1 MTATKDQ
8 ATPPVTA
15 SEFEAVAVAVAAY
28 RAHDPRRFT
37 YTVPEHLHGC
47 LRPGHLVTV
56 PFGGRTTYGLVTAPV
71 SERPDFPLR
80 DVERLLHPAP
90 LVSPT
95 HLALAT
101 WLADTYVTSAFSAV
115 RLVLPHDLETWL
127 QRLLDFEN
135 GRASRLVLPPDPEA
149 WLDRVLVVTDQAPDE
164 ASNRWGKAHH
174 HWFELLSSGRPVR
187 WQQACAVVGS
197 EAASRLYRHWT
208 ERGWLVSTYE
218 VVLPSLLADSRDR
231 QGTGPPMAPPHSE
244 GADLPSPVRQHGAGL
259 GWGPEVS
266 VLHAAL
272 PQTRFEQYRTL
283 IRNSVEA
290 DRQALLLVPDR
301 QQIAPAL
308 DRLQLD
314 DLRVATWHAQQGQQE
329 RLEYWARAQAGTLD
343 LVAGVRSA
351 LFAPLPRLGLI
362 IVEQEHDDAYK
373 NDATPR
379 YRAATVAI
387 ELGRLTGARVAL
399 GSATPDAATYLQG
412 RRGVWTLTQPPE
424 RDPPRS
430 VEIVDLRRERTVGR
444 QELVSRPLHR
454 ALGATLSSGERAIL
468 LLTRRGA
475 AHSLRCRDCA
485 YVLRC
490 PRCATP
496 AAVHGQR
503 DGAGRRSHLAPS
515 SASGVSPAGL
525 LCHYC
530 GSALH
535 IPALCPQCGG
545 TRLRAQGPGTQGL
558 ETELRTLFPR
568 TTVFRWDADT
578 VWPPGGPA
586 QVLAAFA
593 CGDIA
598 VLVGTQRLLRMP
610 GRVAAPLVGIV
621 DADTGLHLPDFRAA
635 EQVFRSLLGAAA
647 LAGGTNTRPARV
659 LIQTREPQHYCF
671 RAFLLP
677 RRPPS
682 GPGAALDPA
691 DLRAAY
697 ARFMAADGVD
707 RRELDYPPYGTLW
720 RLLFLHRLDSTAE
733 REASRCAITLR
744 NAVAAQ
750 SAPADAADEVEVI
763 GPAPAYIRRLRD
775 RARWHVLLRGPPHR
789 LATLVSHVP
798 RGWTIDT
805 DPTTLL

>member
-1 MTATKDQ
+1 MTATSDQ
-8 ATPPVTA
+8 ATPPGA
-15 SEFEAVAVAVAAY
+15 APEFEAVAVAVAAY
-28 RAHDPRRFT
+28 GAHDPRRFT
-37 YTVPEHLHGC
+37 YTVPEQLHGR

-56 PFGGRTTYGLVTAPV
+56 PFGERTTYGIVTAPV
-71 SERPDFPLR
+71 TERPDFELR
-80 DVERLLHPAP
+80 AVEHLLHPAP

-95 HLALAT
+95 HLDLAV
-101 WLADTYVTSAFSAV
+101 WLADTYVASAFSAV
-115 RLVLPHDLETWL
+115 RLVLPPDLETWL
-127 QRLLDFEN
+127 RGALDPKPGASEHRQIVALASALQRLLLTPVADIPTKPNSRWGEPYRRWYELLSN
-135 GRASRLVLPPDPEA
+135 ASGAVPWTHICEVVGETDARLFLRR
-149 WLDRVLVVTDQAPDE
+149 WLDRGWITLAFEEFHAVDPPSPLV
-164 ASNRWGKAHH
+164 
-174 HWFELLSSGRPVR
+174 
-187 WQQACAVVGS
+187 
-197 EAASRLYRHWT
+197 
-208 ERGWLVSTYE
+208 ERGPGGE
-218 VVLPSLLADSRDR
+218 ACPSS
-231 QGTGPPMAPPHSE
+231 
-244 GADLPSPVRQHGAGL
+244 PSAATPGNSH
-259 GWGPEVS
+259 EVS

-272 PQTRFEQYRTL
+272 PQTRFVYYRTL
-283 IRNSVEA
+283 IRGCVEA
-290 DRQALLLVPDR
+290 GRQALLLVPDR
-301 QQIAPAL
+301 QQIGPAL

-314 DLRVATWHAQQGQQE
+314 DLRVATWHAQQGQKE
-329 RLEYWARAQAGTLD
+329 RLEHWARAQAGTLD

-351 LFAPLPRLGLI
+351 LYAPLSRLGLI

-379 YRAATVAI
+379 YRASTVAV
-387 ELGRLTGARVAL
+387 ELGRLTGARVVL

-412 RRGVWTLTQPPE
+412 RRGVWTLDQPPE
-424 RDPPRS
+424 RDTPRS

-444 QELVSRPLHR
+444 RELVSRALHR
-454 ALGATLSSGERAIL
+454 ALGTTLSSGERAIL

-490 PRCATP
+490 PRCTTP

-503 DGAGRRSHLAPS
+503 DGAGCIPHLAPS
-515 SASGVSPAGL
+515 YASGTSPARL

-530 GSALH
+530 GSTLH
-535 IPALCPQCGG
+535 LPALCPQCGG

-568 TTVFRWDADT
+568 TTVFRWDADSE
-578 VWPPGGPA
+578 WPPGGPA

-593 CGDIA
+593 RGDIA
-598 VLVGTQRLLRMP
+598 VLIGTQRLLRMP
-610 GRVAAPLVGIV
+610 GRVAAPLVGVV

-647 LAGGTNTRPARV
+647 LAGGTDTRPARV
-659 LIQTREPQHYCF
+659 LMQTREPQHYCF

-677 RRPPS
+677 RRAPS

-707 RRELDYPPYGTLW
+707 RRELEYPPYGVLW

-733 REASRCAITLR
+733 REATRCAITLR
-744 NAVAAQ
+744 NAAAEQ
-750 SAPADAADEVEVI
+750 SAPADAADEVEII

-775 RARWHVLLRGPPHR
+775 RARWHVLLRGPRHR
-789 LATLVSHVP
+789 LAELVSHVP

>member
-1 MTATKDQ
+1 MTATSDQ
-8 ATPPVTA
+8 GKPPVA
-15 SEFEAVAVAVAAY
+15 APEFEAVAVAVAAY

-37 YTVPEHLHGC
+37 YTVPEHLHGR

-56 PFGGRTTYGLVTAPV
+56 PFGERTTYGVVTAPV
-71 SERPDFPLR
+71 TKQPDFELR
-80 DVERLLHPAP
+80 AVERLLHPAP

-95 HLALAT
+95 HLDLAV
-101 WLADTYVTSAFSAV
+101 WLADTYIVSAFSAV
-115 RLVLPHDLETWL
+115 RLVLPPDLETWL
-127 QRLLDFEN
+127 QRLLDVES
-135 GRASRLVLPPDPEA
+135 GKASRLVLPPDPEA
-149 WLDRVLVVTDQAPDE
+149 WLDRVLVVTDQVPDQ
-164 ASNRWGKAHH
+164 ASNRWGEAHRR
-174 HWFELLSSGRPVR
+174 WFALLSRGLRVR
-187 WQQACAVVGS
+187 WQQACDVVGS
-197 EAASRLYRHWT
+197 AAASRLYRHWA

-218 VVLPSLLADSRDR
+218 VVLPSLLDDSLDR
-231 QGTGPPMAPPHSE
+231 PASGEGTTLASSGGSH
-244 GADLPSPVRQHGAGL
+244 
-259 GWGPEVS
+259 EVS
-266 VLHAAL
+266 VFHAAL
-272 PQTRFEQYRTL
+272 PQTRFVYYRTL
-283 IRNSVEA
+283 IRGCVEA
-290 DRQALLLVPDR
+290 GRQALLLVPDR
-301 QQIAPAL
+301 QQIGPAL

-314 DLRVATWHAQQGQQE
+314 DLRVATWHAQQGQKE
-329 RLEYWARAQAGTLD
+329 RLEHWARAQAVTID

-379 YRAATVAI
+379 YRASTVAV
-387 ELGRLTGARVAL
+387 ELGRLTDARVVL

-412 RRGVWTLTQPPE
+412 RRGVWRLDQPPE
-424 RDPPRS
+424 KDTPRS

-444 QELVSRPLHR
+444 QELVSRALHR
-454 ALGATLSSGERAIL
+454 TLGATLSSGERAIL

-490 PRCATP
+490 PRCTMP

-503 DGAGRRSHLAPS
+503 AR
-515 SASGVSPAGL
+515 L

-530 GSALH
+530 GSALL

-568 TTVFRWDADT
+568 TTVFRWDADSE
-578 VWPPGGPA
+578 WPPGGPA
-586 QVLAAFA
+586 QVLTAFA
-593 CGDIA
+593 RGDIA

-610 GRVAAPLVGIV
+610 GRVAAPLVGVV

-647 LAGGTNTRPARV
+647 LAESTSTRPARV
-659 LIQTREPQHYCF
+659 LVQTREPQHYCF

-677 RRPPS
+677 RRAPS

-707 RRELDYPPYGTLW
+707 RRELGYPPYGVLW
-720 RLLFLHRLDSTAE
+720 RLLYLHRLDSTAE
-733 REASRCAITLR
+733 REATRCAITLR
-744 NAVAAQ
+744 NAVAEQ
-750 SAPADAADEVEVI
+750 SAPAAADEVEII

-775 RARWHVLLRGPPHR
+775 RARWHVLLRGPSHR
-789 LATLVSHVP
+789 LAELVSHVP

>member
-1 MTATKDQ
+1 MTATNDQ
-8 ATPPVTA
+8 EAPPGAVA
-15 SEFEAVAVAVAAY
+15 EFEAVAVTVAAY
-28 RAHDPRRFT
+28 GAHDPRRFT
-37 YTVPEHLHGC
+37 YTVPDHLHGC
-47 LRPGHLVTV
+47 LRPGQFVAV
-56 PFGGRTTYGLVTAPV
+56 PFGERTTYGLVTAPV
-71 SERPDFPLR
+71 TERPDFGLR
-80 DVERLLHPAP
+80 AVERLLHPAP

-95 HLALAT
+95 HLALAV
-101 WLADTYVTSAFSAV
+101 WLADTYVTSAFGAV
-115 RLVLPHDLETWL
+115 RLVLPPDLETWL
-127 QRLLDFEN
+127 KRALDPKPGASEQRRMLALASALPRLLLTPIADIPTKPN
-135 GRASRLVLPPDPEA
+135 GRWSEAYRRWYGLLSNASGAVRWPHICAAVGETEARLFLRR
-149 WLDRVLVVTDQAPDE
+149 WLDRDWITLAFEDIHTM
-164 ASNRWGKAHH
+164 AS
-174 HWFELLSSGRPVR
+174 LSPRVERRPGGEESPP
-187 WQQACAVVGS
+187 CP
-197 EAASRLYRHWT
+197 AATQDDGH
-208 ERGWLVSTYE
+208 
-218 VVLPSLLADSRDR
+218 A
-231 QGTGPPMAPPHSE
+231 
-244 GADLPSPVRQHGAGL
+244 
-259 GWGPEVS
+259 VS
-266 VLHAAL
+266 VLHATL
-272 PQTRFEQYRTL
+272 PQTRFDHYRTL
-283 IRNSVEA
+283 IRSCVEA
-290 DRQALLLVPDR
+290 GRQALLLVPDR

-314 DLRVATWHAQQGQQE
+314 DLRVATWHAEQGQRE
-329 RLEYWARAQAGTLD
+329 RLEHWARAQAGTLD

-351 LFAPLPRLGLI
+351 LFAPLSRLGLI

-379 YRAATVAI
+379 YRAATVAV
-387 ELGRLTGARVAL
+387 ELGRLTGARVVL

-412 RRGVWTLTQPPE
+412 RRGVWTLDQPPE
-424 RDPPRS
+424 RDTPRS

-535 IPALCPQCGG
+535 VPALCPQCGG

-558 ETELRTLFPR
+558 ETELRRLFPR

-593 CGDIA
+593 RGDIA

-610 GRVAAPLVGIV
+610 NRVAAPLVGVV

-635 EQVFRSLLGAAA
+635 EHVFRSLLGAAA
-647 LAGGTNTRPARV
+647 LAEGTNTRPARV

-677 RRPPS
+677 RRAPS
-682 GPGAALDPA
+682 GLGAALDPT

-707 RRELDYPPYGTLW
+707 RRELGYPPYGTLW

-750 SAPADAADEVEVI
+750 SAPTDAEVEVI

-789 LATLVSHVP
+789 LAALVSHVP

>member
-1 MTATKDQ
+1 MTATNDQ
-8 ATPPVTA
+8 DTSTGAVP
-15 SEFEAVAVAVAAY
+15 EFEAVAVAVAAY
-28 RAHDPRRFT
+28 GTHDPRRFT
-37 YTVPEHLHGC
+37 YTVPEHLSGC
-47 LRPGHLVTV
+47 LRPGQFVAV
-56 PFGGRTTYGLVTAPV
+56 PFGERTTYGLVTAPV
-71 SERPDFPLR
+71 TERPDFELR
-80 DVERLLHPAP
+80 AVERLLHPAP

-95 HLALAT
+95 HLALAV
-101 WLADTYVTSAFSAV
+101 WLADTYVTSAFGAV
-115 RLVLPHDLETWL
+115 RLVLPPDLETWL
-127 QRLLDFEN
+127 KRALDPKPGASGQRRILALASALPRLLLTPIADIPTKPNSRWSEAYRRWYEVLSN
-135 GRASRLVLPPDPEA
+135 ASGAVPWARVCAAVGETEARLFLRR
-149 WLDRVLVVTDQAPDE
+149 WLDR
-164 ASNRWGKAHH
+164 
-174 HWFELLSSGRPVR
+174 
-187 WQQACAVVGS
+187 
-197 EAASRLYRHWT
+197 
-208 ERGWLVSTYE
+208 GWLT
-218 VVLPSLLADSRDR
+218 LAFEEF
-231 QGTGPPMAPPHSE
+231 GPPLAPPHSR
-244 GADLPSPVRQHGAGL
+244 GTGCSLPRHNGGGL
-259 GWGPEVS
+259 GWGPEITVF
-266 VLHAAL
+266 HATL
-272 PQTRFEQYRTL
+272 PQTRFDHYRTL
-283 IRNSVEA
+283 IRSCVEA
-290 DRQALLLVPDR
+290 GRQALLLVPDR
-301 QQIAPAL
+301 QQITPAL

-329 RLEYWARAQAGTLD
+329 RLEHWARAQAGTLD

-351 LFAPLPRLGLI
+351 LSAPLSRLGLI

-379 YRAATVAI
+379 YRAATVAV
-387 ELGRLTGARVAL
+387 ELGRLTGARVVL

-412 RRGVWTLTQPPE
+412 RRGAWTLTQPPE
-424 RDPPRS
+424 SDPPRS

-503 DGAGRRSHLAPS
+503 DGAGRRSDLAPS

-535 IPALCPQCGG
+535 IPTLCPQCGG

-593 CGDIA
+593 RGDIA

-610 GRVAAPLVGIV
+610 SRVAAPLVGVV

-635 EQVFRSLLGAAA
+635 EHVFRSLLGAAA
-647 LAGGTNTRPARV
+647 LAEGTNTRPARV
-659 LIQTREPQHYCF
+659 LVQTREPQHYCF

-677 RRPPS
+677 RRAPS

-691 DLRAAY
+691 DLRATY

-707 RRELDYPPYGTLW
+707 RRELGYPPYGTLW

-733 REASRCAITLR
+733 REATRCAITLR
-744 NAVAAQ
+744 NAVAGQ
-750 SAPADAADEVEVI
+750 SAPADAEVEVI

-789 LATLVSHVP
+789 LAALVSHVP

>member
-1 MTATKDQ
+1 MMATNDQ
-8 ATPPVTA
+8 EAPPGAATG
-15 SEFEAVAVAVAAY
+15 FEAVAVAVAGY
-28 RAHDPRRFT
+28 GAHDPRRFT
-37 YTVPEHLHGC
+37 YTVPEHLHGR

-56 PFGGRTTYGLVTAPV
+56 PFGERTTYGVVTAPV
-71 SERPDFPLR
+71 TKQPDFELR
-80 DVERLLHPAP
+80 AVERLLHPTP

-95 HLALAT
+95 HLDLAV
-101 WLADTYVTSAFSAV
+101 WLADTYVASAFSAV
-115 RLVLPHDLETWL
+115 RLVLPPDLETWL
-127 QRLLDFEN
+127 QRLLDVES
-135 GRASRLVLPPDPEA
+135 GKASRLVLPPDPEA
-149 WLDRVLVVTDQAPDE
+149 WLDRVLVVTDQVPDQ
-164 ASNRWGKAHH
+164 ASNRWGEAHRR
-174 HWFELLSSGRPVR
+174 WFALLSRGLRVR
-187 WQQACAVVGS
+187 WQQACDVVGS
-197 EAASRLYRHWT
+197 AAASRLYRHWA

-218 VVLPSLLADSRDR
+218 VVLPSLLDDSLDR
-231 QGTGPPMAPPHSE
+231 PASGEGTTLASSGGSH
-244 GADLPSPVRQHGAGL
+244 
-259 GWGPEVS
+259 EVS
-266 VLHAAL
+266 VFHAAL
-272 PQTRFEQYRTL
+272 PQTRFDHYRTL
-283 IRNSVEA
+283 IRGCVEA
-290 DRQALLLVPDR
+290 GRQALLLVPDR
-301 QQIAPAL
+301 QQIGPAL

-329 RLEYWARAQAGTLD
+329 RLEHWARAQAVTID

-379 YRAATVAI
+379 YRASTVAV
-387 ELGRLTGARVAL
+387 ELGRLTDARVVL

-412 RRGVWTLTQPPE
+412 RRGVWTLDQPPE
-424 RDPPRS
+424 KDTPRS

-444 QELVSRPLHR
+444 QELVSRALHR
-454 ALGATLSSGERAIL
+454 TLGATLSSGERAIL

-490 PRCATP
+490 PRCTTP

-503 DGAGRRSHLAPS
+503 AR
-515 SASGVSPAGL
+515 L

-530 GSALH
+530 GSALQ

-558 ETELRTLFPR
+558 ETELQTLFPR

-593 CGDIA
+593 RGDIA

-610 GRVAAPLVGIV
+610 GRVAVPLVGVV

-647 LAGGTNTRPARV
+647 LAESTSTRPARV
-659 LIQTREPQHYCF
+659 LVQTREPQHYCF

-677 RRPPS
+677 RRAPT

-707 RRELDYPPYGTLW
+707 RRELGYPPYGVLW
-720 RLLFLHRLDSTAE
+720 RLLYLHRLDSTAE
-733 REASRCAITLR
+733 REATRCAITLR
-744 NAVAAQ
+744 NAVAEQ
-750 SAPADAADEVEVI
+750 PVSAGGADEVEII

-775 RARWHVLLRGPPHR
+775 RARWHVLLRGPSHR
-789 LATLVSHVP
+789 LAELVSHVP

>member
-1 MTATKDQ
+1 MTATNDQ
-8 ATPPVTA
+8 EAPPGAVA
-15 SEFEAVAVAVAAY
+15 EFEAVAVAVAAY
-28 RAHDPRRFT
+28 GTHDPRRFT
-37 YTVPEHLHGC
+37 YTVPVYLHGR
-47 LRPGHLVTV
+47 LRPGQFVTV
-56 PFGGRTTYGLVTAPV
+56 PFGERTTYGLVTAPV
-71 SERPDFPLR
+71 TERPDFELR
-80 DVERLLHPAP
+80 AVERLLHPAP

-95 HLALAT
+95 HLDLAV
-101 WLADTYVTSAFSAV
+101 WLADTYVTSAFSA
-115 RLVLPHDLETWL
+115 
-127 QRLLDFEN
+127 
-135 GRASRLVLPPDPEA
+135 ARLVLPPDLETWLRRALDPKPGASEQRRILALASALPGLLITPIADIPTKPNSRWSEA
-149 WLDRVLVVTDQAPDE
+149 YR
-164 ASNRWGKAHH
+164 RWY
-174 HWFELLSSGRPVR
+174 ELLSSTSGAVR
-187 WQQACAVVGS
+187 WPHICAAVG
-197 EAASRLYRHWT
+197 EADVRLFLRRWLDRDWITLAFEDIHTMAS
-208 ERGWLVSTYE
+208 
-218 VVLPSLLADSRDR
+218 
-231 QGTGPPMAPPHSE
+231 
-244 GADLPSPVRQHGAGL
+244 PSPRVERRPGGEESPPCPAATQDDGHA
-259 GWGPEVS
+259 VS
-266 VLHAAL
+266 VLHATL
-272 PQTRFEQYRTL
+272 PQTRFDHYRTL
-283 IRNSVEA
+283 IRNCVEA
-290 DRQALLLVPDR
+290 GRQALLLVPDR
-301 QQIAPAL
+301 QQITPAL

-314 DLRVATWHAQQGQQE
+314 DLRVATWHAEQGQRE
-329 RLEYWARAQAGTLD
+329 RLEHWARAQAGTLD

-351 LFAPLPRLGLI
+351 LFAPLSRLGLI

-379 YRAATVAI
+379 YRAATVAV
-387 ELGRLTGARVAL
+387 ELGRLTGARVVL
-399 GSATPDAATYLQG
+399 GCATPDAATYLQG
-412 RRGVWTLTQPPE
+412 RRGAWTLTQPPE
-424 RDPPRS
+424 SDPPRS

-496 AAVHGQR
+496 VAVHGQG

-535 IPALCPQCGG
+535 VPALCPQCGG

-593 CGDIA
+593 RGHIA

-610 GRVAAPLVGIV
+610 SRVAAPLVGVV

-635 EQVFRSLLGAAA
+635 EHVFRSLLGAAA
-647 LAGGTNTRPARV
+647 LAEGTNTRPARV

-677 RRPPS
+677 RRAPS
-682 GPGAALDPA
+682 GLGAALDPT

-707 RRELDYPPYGTLW
+707 RRELGYPPYGTLW

-789 LATLVSHVP
+789 LAALVSHVP

>member
-1 MTATKDQ
+1 MTATNDQ
-8 ATPPVTA
+8 DTPPGAVA
-15 SEFEAVAVAVAAY
+15 KFEAVAVAVAAY

-37 YTVPEHLHGC
+37 YTVPAHMHGR
-47 LRPGHLVTV
+47 LRPGQFVTV
-56 PFGGRTTYGLVTAPV
+56 PFGERTTYGLVTAPV
-71 SERPDFPLR
+71 TERPDFELR
-80 DVERLLHPAP
+80 AVERLLHPAP
-90 LVSPT
+90 LISPI

-101 WLADTYVTSAFSAV
+101 WLADTYVVSAFSAV
-115 RLVLPHDLETWL
+115 RLVLPPDLETWL
-127 QRLLDFEN
+127 KRALDPKPGASEHRRILALASALPRLLLTPIADIPTKPNSRWSEPYRRWYDLLSN
-135 GRASRLVLPPDPEA
+135 ASGAVPWPRICEVIGEADARLFLRR
-149 WLDRVLVVTDQAPDE
+149 WLDRDWITFA
-164 ASNRWGKAHH
+164 
-174 HWFELLSSGRPVR
+174 FEES
-187 WQQACAVVGS
+187 
-197 EAASRLYRHWT
+197 
-208 ERGWLVSTYE
+208 
-218 VVLPSLLADSRDR
+218 
-231 QGTGPPMAPPHSE
+231 GPPLAPPHS
-244 GADLPSPVRQHGAGL
+244 RGAGCSLPRRDGGGL
-259 GWGPEVS
+259 GRGPEVT
-266 VLHAAL
+266 VLHATL
-272 PQTRFEQYRTL
+272 PQTRFDHYRML
-283 IRNSVEA
+283 IRGCVEA
-290 DRQALLLVPDR
+290 GRQALLLVPDR
-301 QQIAPAL
+301 RQIGPSL
-308 DRLQLD
+308 DRPQFD
-314 DLRVATWHAQQGQQE
+314 DLRVATWHAQQGQTE
-329 RLEYWARAQAGTLD
+329 RLEHWARAQAGALD

-362 IVEQEHDDAYK
+362 IVEHEHDDAYK
-373 NDATPR
+373 SDATPR
-379 YRAATVAI
+379 YRAATVAV
-387 ELGRLTGARVAL
+387 ELGRLTGARVVL

-412 RRGVWTLTQPPE
+412 RRGVWTLDQPSE
-424 RDPPRS
+424 KDAPRS
-430 VEIVDLRRERTVGR
+430 VETVDLRRERTVGR

-475 AHSLRCRDCA
+475 AHSLRCRECA

-503 DGAGRRSHLAPS
+503 DGTGRRPHPAPS
-515 SASGVSPAGL
+515 SAAGAAPARL

-530 GSALH
+530 GSTLH

-593 CGDIA
+593 RGDIA

-610 GRVAAPLVGIV
+610 GRVAAPLVGVV
-621 DADTGLHLPDFRAA
+621 DTDTGLHLPDFRAA
-635 EQVFRSLLGAAA
+635 EHVFRSLLGAAA
-647 LAGGTNTRPARV
+647 LAEGTSTRPARV

-677 RRPPS
+677 RRAPS
-682 GPGAALDPA
+682 GPGADLDPA
-691 DLRAAY
+691 DLRAVY
-697 ARFMAADGVD
+697 GRFMAADGVD
-707 RRELDYPPYGTLW
+707 RRELGYPPYGTLW
-720 RLLFLHRLDSTAE
+720 RLLFLHRLDSMAE
-733 REASRCAITLR
+733 REATRCAITLR

-775 RARWHVLLRGPPHR
+775 RARWHVLLRGPSHR
-789 LATLVSHVP
+789 LAALVSHVP

>member
-1 MTATKDQ
+1 MTATNDQ
-8 ATPPVTA
+8 EAPPGAVA
-15 SEFEAVAVAVAAY
+15 EFEAVAVAVAAY
-28 RAHDPRRFT
+28 GTHDPRRFT
-37 YTVPEHLHGC
+37 YTVPAYLHGR
-47 LRPGHLVTV
+47 LRPGQFVTV
-56 PFGGRTTYGLVTAPV
+56 PFGERTTYGLVTAPV
-71 SERPDFPLR
+71 TERPDFELR
-80 DVERLLHPAP
+80 AVERLLHPAP

-95 HLALAT
+95 HLALAL

-115 RLVLPHDLETWL
+115 RLVLPPDLETWL
-127 QRLLDFEN
+127 RRALDPKPGASEQRRMLALASALPRLLLTPIADIPTKPNSRWSEAY
-135 GRASRLVLPPDPEA
+135 RRWYEVLSSASGAVPWPHICAAVGEADARLFLRR
-149 WLDRVLVVTDQAPDE
+149 WLDRGWITLAFEDIHTM
-164 ASNRWGKAHH
+164 ASPSPR
-174 HWFELLSSGRPVR
+174 V
-187 WQQACAVVGS
+187 
-197 EAASRLYRHWT
+197 
-208 ERGWLVSTYE
+208 ERGPGGEES
-218 VVLPSLLADSRDR
+218 
-231 QGTGPPMAPPHSE
+231 PPCPAATQDDGH
-244 GADLPSPVRQHGAGL
+244 A
-259 GWGPEVS
+259 VS
-266 VLHAAL
+266 VLHATL
-272 PQTRFEQYRTL
+272 PQTRFDHYRTL
-283 IRNSVEA
+283 IRGCVEA
-290 DRQALLLVPDR
+290 GRQALLLVPDR
-301 QQIAPAL
+301 QQIGPAL

-314 DLRVATWHAQQGQQE
+314 DLRVATWHAQQGQTE
-329 RLEYWARAQAGTLD
+329 RLEHWARAQAGTLD
-343 LVAGVRSA
+343 LVVGVRSA
-351 LFAPLPRLGLI
+351 LFAPLSRLGLI

-379 YRAATVAI
+379 YRAATVAV
-387 ELGRLTGARVAL
+387 ELGRLTGARVVL

-412 RRGVWTLTQPPE
+412 RRGAWTLTQPPE
-424 RDPPRS
+424 SDPPRS

-496 AAVHGQR
+496 VAVHGQG

-535 IPALCPQCGG
+535 IPTLCPQCGG

-593 CGDIA
+593 RGDIA

-610 GRVAAPLVGIV
+610 SRVAAPLVGVV

-635 EQVFRSLLGAAA
+635 EHVFRSLLGAAA
-647 LAGGTNTRPARV
+647 LAEGRSTRPARV
-659 LIQTREPQHYCF
+659 LMQTREPQHYCF

-677 RRPPS
+677 RRAPS

-707 RRELDYPPYGTLW
+707 RRELGYPPYGTLW

-733 REASRCAITLR
+733 REATRCAITLR

-789 LATLVSHVP
+789 LAALVSHVP

>member
-1 MTATKDQ
+1 M
-8 ATPPVTA
+8 
-15 SEFEAVAVAVAAY
+15 AVAASWS
-28 RAHDPRRFT
+28 HDPPRFT
-37 YTVPEHLHGC
+37 YTVPEHLQGR

-56 PFGGRTTYGLVTAPV
+56 PFGERTTYGLVTAPV
-71 SERPDFPLR
+71 TERPDFALR

-95 HLALAT
+95 YLALAN
-101 WLADTYVTSAFSAV
+101 WLADTYVAPAFSAA
-115 RLVLPHDLETWL
+115 RLMLPPGLETWL
-127 QRLLDFEN
+127 HRLLDVEN
-135 GRASRLVLPPDPEA
+135 GKASRLVLLPDVET
-149 WLDRVLVVTDQAPDE
+149 WLHRVLMVTDQAPDQ
-164 ASNRWGKAHH
+164 ASNRWREAHRR
-174 HWFELLSSGRPVR
+174 WFELLRRGRPVR
-187 WQQACAVVGS
+187 WQRACAVVGS
-197 EAASRLYRHWT
+197 AAARRLYRHWA

-218 VVLPSLLADSRDR
+218 VVLPSLLDDSLDR
-231 QGTGPPMAPPHSE
+231 RASGEMTAAAPF
-244 GADLPSPVRQHGAGL
+244 PVMPKGDSH
-259 GWGPEVS
+259 EVS

-272 PQTRFEQYRTL
+272 PQTRFVYYRTL
-283 IRNSVEA
+283 IRSCVEA
-290 DRQALLLVPDR
+290 GQQALLLVPDR
-301 QQIAPAL
+301 RQITPAL

-314 DLRVATWHAQQGQQE
+314 DLRVATWHGQQGQKE
-329 RLEYWARAQAGTLD
+329 RLEHWARAQSGTLD
-343 LVAGVRSA
+343 LVVGLRSA
-351 LFAPLPRLGLI
+351 LFAPLSRLGVI
-362 IVEQEHDDAYK
+362 IVEQEHDDSYAYK
-373 NDATPR
+373 SESPR
-379 YRAATVAI
+379 YRASTVAV
-387 ELGRLTGARVAL
+387 ELGRLTGARVVL

-412 RRGVWTLTQPPE
+412 RRGVWTLDQPPE
-424 RDPPRS
+424 RDTPRS

-444 QELVSRPLHR
+444 RELLSRALHQ

-496 AAVHGQR
+496 AAVHGER
-503 DGAGRRSHLAPS
+503 
-515 SASGVSPAGL
+515 SPARGRL

-530 GSALH
+530 GSALQ

-593 CGDIA
+593 RGDIA
-598 VLVGTQRLLRMP
+598 VLVGTQGLLRMP
-610 GRVAAPLVGIV
+610 GRVAAPLVGVV

-635 EQVFRSLLGAAA
+635 EHVFRSLLGAAA
-647 LAGGTNTRPARV
+647 LAEGTNTRPGRV
-659 LIQTREPQHYCF
+659 LVQTREPQHYCL

-677 RRPPS
+677 RRAPS
-682 GPGAALDPA
+682 GPGAALDPD

-697 ARFMAADGVD
+697 ARFMAADAVD
-707 RRELDYPPYGTLW
+707 RRELGYPPYGVLW
-720 RLLFLHRLDSTAE
+720 RLLYLHRLDTTAE
-733 REASRCAITLR
+733 REATRCATTLR
-744 NAVAAQ
+744 NAAAEQ
-750 SAPADAADEVEVI
+750 STPAAATDEVEVI

-775 RARWHVLLRGPPHR
+775 RARWHVLLRGPRHR
-789 LATLVSHVP
+789 LAELVAHVP

>member
-1 MTATKDQ
+1 MMATNDQ
-8 ATPPVTA
+8 EAPPGAATG
-15 SEFEAVAVAVAAY
+15 FEAVAVAVAGY
-28 RAHDPRRFT
+28 GAHDPRRFT
-37 YTVPEHLHGC
+37 YTVPERLHGR
-47 LRPGHLVTV
+47 LRPGHLVAV
-56 PFGGRTTYGLVTAPV
+56 PFGERTTYGVVTAPV
-71 SERPDFPLR
+71 TKQPDFELR
-80 DVERLLHPAP
+80 AVERLLHPTP

-95 HLALAT
+95 HLDLAV
-101 WLADTYVTSAFSAV
+101 WLADTYVASAFSAV
-115 RLVLPHDLETWL
+115 RLVLPPDLETWL
-127 QRLLDFEN
+127 QRLLDVES
-135 GRASRLVLPPDPEA
+135 GKASRLVLPPDPEA
-149 WLDRVLVVTDQAPDE
+149 WLDRVLVVTDQVPDQ
-164 ASNRWGKAHH
+164 ASNRWGEAHRR
-174 HWFELLSSGRPVR
+174 WFALLSRGLRVR
-187 WQQACAVVGS
+187 WQQACDVVGS
-197 EAASRLYRHWT
+197 AAASRLYRHWA

-218 VVLPSLLADSRDR
+218 VVLPSLLDDSLDR
-231 QGTGPPMAPPHSE
+231 PASGEGTTPASSGGSH
-244 GADLPSPVRQHGAGL
+244 
-259 GWGPEVS
+259 EVS

-272 PQTRFEQYRTL
+272 PQTRFDHYRTL
-283 IRNSVEA
+283 IRSCVEA
-290 DRQALLLVPDR
+290 GRQVLLLVPDR
-301 QQIAPAL
+301 QQIGPAL

-314 DLRVATWHAQQGQQE
+314 DLRVATWHAQQGQKE
-329 RLEYWARAQAGTLD
+329 RLEHWARAQAGTID

-379 YRAATVAI
+379 YRASTVAV
-387 ELGRLTGARVAL
+387 ELGRLTDARVVL

-412 RRGVWTLTQPPE
+412 RRGVWTLDQPPE
-424 RDPPRS
+424 KDTPRS

-444 QELVSRPLHR
+444 QELVSRALHR
-454 ALGATLSSGERAIL
+454 TLGATLSSGERAIL

-490 PRCATP
+490 PRCTTP

-503 DGAGRRSHLAPS
+503 AR
-515 SASGVSPAGL
+515 L

-530 GSALH
+530 GSALQ

-568 TTVFRWDADT
+568 TTVFRWDADSE
-578 VWPPGGPA
+578 WPPGGPV

-593 CGDIA
+593 RGDIA

-610 GRVAAPLVGIV
+610 GRVATPLVGIV

-647 LAGGTNTRPARV
+647 LAESTSTRPARV
-659 LIQTREPQHYCF
+659 LVQTREPQHYCF

-677 RRPPS
+677 RRAPS
-682 GPGAALDPA
+682 GPGAALDSA

-707 RRELDYPPYGTLW
+707 RRELGYPPYGVLW
-720 RLLFLHRLDSTAE
+720 RLLYLHRLDSTAE
-733 REASRCAITLR
+733 REATRCAITLR
-744 NAVAAQ
+744 NAVAEQ
-750 SAPADAADEVEVI
+750 SAPAAATDEVEII

-775 RARWHVLLRGPPHR
+775 RARWHVLLRGPSHR
-789 LATLVSHVP
+789 LAELVSHVP

>member
-1 MTATKDQ
+1 MTATNDQ
-8 ATPPVTA
+8 EAPPGAVA
-15 SEFEAVAVAVAAY
+15 EFEAVAVAVAAY
-28 RAHDPRRFT
+28 GPHDPRRFT
-37 YTVPEHLHGC
+37 YTVPANLHGR
-47 LRPGHLVTV
+47 LRPGQFVTV

-71 SERPDFPLR
+71 TERPDFELR
-80 DVERLLHPAP
+80 AVERLLHPAP

-95 HLALAT
+95 HLALAL

-115 RLVLPHDLETWL
+115 RLVLPPDLETWL
-127 QRLLDFEN
+127 QRLLDVQY
-135 GRASRLVLPPDPEA
+135 GKASRLILPPDPEA
-149 WLDRVLVVTDQAPDE
+149 WLDRVLVVTDQAPVE
-164 ASNRWGKAHH
+164 ASNRWREAHRR
-174 HWFELLSSGRPVR
+174 WFALLRRGRPVR
-187 WQQACAVVGS
+187 WQRACAVVGS
-197 EAASRLYRHWT
+197 EAAGRLYRHWA

-218 VVLPSLLADSRDR
+218 VVLPSLLDI
-231 QGTGPPMAPPHSE
+231 
-244 GADLPSPVRQHGAGL
+244 GL
-259 GWGPEVS
+259 GERASTDRVNTAPLDDGHAVS
-266 VLHAAL
+266 VLHATL
-272 PQTRFEQYRTL
+272 PQTRFDHYRTL
-283 IRNSVEA
+283 IRNCVEA
-290 DRQALLLVPDR
+290 GRQALLLVPDR
-301 QQIAPAL
+301 QQITPAL

-314 DLRVATWHAQQGQQE
+314 DLRVATWHAQQGQTE
-329 RLEYWARAQAGTLD
+329 RLEHWARAQAGTLD
-343 LVAGVRSA
+343 LVVGVRSA
-351 LFAPLPRLGLI
+351 LFAPLSRLGLI

-379 YRAATVAI
+379 YRVAAVAV
-387 ELGRLTGARVAL
+387 ELGRLTGARVVL

-412 RRGVWTLTQPPE
+412 RRDAWTLTQPPE
-424 RDPPRS
+424 SDPPRS

-454 ALGATLSSGERAIL
+454 ALGAALSSGERAIL

-496 AAVHGQR
+496 VAVHGQG
-503 DGAGRRSHLAPS
+503 DSAGRGSPLAPS

-535 IPALCPQCGG
+535 IPTLCPQCGG

-593 CGDIA
+593 RGDIA

-610 GRVAAPLVGIV
+610 SRVAAPLVGVV

-635 EQVFRSLLGAAA
+635 EHVFRSLFGAAA
-647 LAGGTNTRPARV
+647 LAEGRSTRPAHV
-659 LIQTREPQHYCF
+659 LVQTREPQHYCF

-677 RRPPS
+677 RRAPS

-750 SAPADAADEVEVI
+750 SAPADAEVEVI
-763 GPAPAYIRRLRD
+763 GPAPAYVRRLRD
-775 RARWHVLLRGPPHR
+775 RARWHVLLRGPPHL
-789 LATLVSHVP
+789 LAALVSHVP